1 MNAGSDAN
9 FDHCRDLAKAHD
21 LDRYLCAT
29 LAPKA
34 AQPALF
40 SLAAFNIELGMI
52 IAQVSEVQIGQ
63 IRLQWWRDV
72 LSDVFANQPVVH
84 PVARA
89 LAKTVHN
96 YDLPQHLF
104 IRLIDGRELELFG
117 HPFCEMVDL
126 HGYCDM
132 TAGSLT
138 ALASRVLIGED
149 VLELDFPVELA
160 GRAVGIANRIEQF
173 KANAAKG
180 RWLLPTAVLE
190 KFDVPLASVTSVKVN
205 KPQELLSLHMANE
218 AMQAVLALRKEQGR
232 LSKAVLPAFLPVSLA
247 AQFVGRVQKRPGFP
261 LPDAELV
268 SQLRKQLLL
277 SKNAMLEAL

>member
-9 FDHCRDLAKAHD
+9 FAHCREQAKAYD

-29 LAPKA
+29 LAPKEV
-34 AQPALF
+34 QPALF
-40 SLAAFNIELGMI
+40 TLAAFNIELGMI

-89 LAKTVHN
+89 LAETVHSF
-96 YDLPQHLF
+96 DLPQHLF

-117 HPFCEMVDL
+117 QPFSELVDL
-126 HGYCDM
+126 YGYCDM

-138 ALASRVLIGED
+138 ALAARVLIGDD
-149 VLELDFPVELA
+149 VLELDYPVELA

-180 RWLLPTAVLE
+180 RCLLPTAVLE
-190 KFDVPLASVTSVKVN
+190 KFEVPLAAVTSVKES
-205 KPQELLSLHMANE
+205 KPQELLSLFMTNE
-218 AMQAVLALRKEQGR
+218 VMRAVLALRKEQGR
-232 LSKAVLPAFLPVSLA
+232 LSKVVLPAFLPVSLA
-247 AQFVGRVQKRPGFP
+247 AQFVGRLQKRPGFP

-268 SQLRKQLLL
+268 SQLRKQFLL